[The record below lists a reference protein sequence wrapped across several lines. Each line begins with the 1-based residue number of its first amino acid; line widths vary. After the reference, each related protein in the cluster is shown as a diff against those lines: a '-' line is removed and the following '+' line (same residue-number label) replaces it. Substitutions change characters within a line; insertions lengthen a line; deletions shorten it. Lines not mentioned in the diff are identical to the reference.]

1 MSADKSASPDRTHVV
16 SYWRPLNEPSDR
28 FEHYAAYIQ
37 DPSGASHATTTLASF
52 AQQTPYDRIQT
63 ITRLGQAMG
72 RGPDVLSNPM
82 PDVTESLLFLARN
95 MDLKTEQV
103 KLGSISLQN
112 MTDGF
117 GIAMTD
123 KARQQRVR
131 FGARLF
137 VNAAKEPELY
147 RDALL
152 ELQEAERLQK
162 NDHFVLHRIGCLYL
176 YVPELLDPVKAM
188 DYFTRAARHAR
199 AEPSFR
205 TLKWAHIMTNVS
217 VNERTEKHAVE
228 RIRGMITAGSC
239 EKAAFAAYVMGRF
252 DDAVRFQS
260 EACTLE
266 PSPNNRFILAKF
278 LVRNRRVE
286 EALSHLEF
294 CIRET
299 PMLAVAVFKE
309 LDLASE
315 SAVLQL
321 LNERNTDIDRRIEEL
336 TVKWSSTTAN
346 RTGLLLEDL
355 KRLARKSYEVKVA
368 DFSKFVN
375 IHTEPV
381 VTRKQSPITEKPTH
395 GSRHAGGIVFH
406 LDAGGSHGL
415 VCTEK
420 DLGVAFWGGKWRI
433 DAKGKGIANGDGMA
447 NSRKILEL
455 ASWFKLEEG
464 IHSAKKLDVVTAAR
478 LCLES
483 DHNGYTD
490 WYLPTIDELRLIYL
504 NLKVKKLATFEALN
518 YWSSNEDF
526 ESTAL
531 YYYFGNGSA
540 RSINKTTMFGVRGV
554 RRF

>member
-1 MSADKSASPDRTHVV
+1 MSIDTSESAARTQVMG
-16 SYWRPLNEPSDR
+16 YWRPPNESAER
-28 FEHYAAYIQ
+28 LEQYAAYIQ
-37 DPSGASHATTTLASF
+37 DPSGNTAAPTILASF
-52 AQQTPYDRIQT
+52 TQQTPYDRIQA

-82 PDVTESLLFLARN
+82 TDVMESLLFLARN

-103 KLGSISLQN
+103 KLGTISLQN
-112 MTDGF
+112 MTDWF

-123 KARQQRVR
+123 KNRQKRVR

-137 VNAAKEPELY
+137 VNAAKAPDLFAE
-147 RDALL
+147 ALL
-152 ELQEAERLQK
+152 ELREAERLQN
-162 NDHFVLHRIGCLYL
+162 NDHFVLHLIGCLHL
-176 YVPELLDPVKAM
+176 YVPVLLDPDKAIN
-188 DYFTRAARHAR
+188 YFTRAARHAR

-205 TLKWAHIMTNVS
+205 TLKWAHILTNIS

-228 RIRGMITAGSC
+228 KIRGLIIAASSQ
-239 EKAAFAAYVMGRF
+239 KAAFAAYVLGRF

-266 PSPNNRFILAKF
+266 PSPTNRFVLAKY
-278 LVRNRRVE
+278 LVRNRRVD

-294 CIRET
+294 CIRES
-299 PMLAVAVFKE
+299 PVLAVAVFKE
-309 LDLASE
+309 LDLAGE
-315 SAVLQL
+315 AAVLQML
-321 LNERNTDIDRRIEEL
+321 EERNTDIDRRIQEL
-336 TVKWSSTTAN
+336 TVKWSTTTAN

-355 KRLARKSYEVKVA
+355 KRLAGKSYEVKVA
-368 DFSKFVN
+368 DFSKYVN

-381 VTRKQSPITEKPTH
+381 ATPKQRPVTEKLAI

-406 LDAGGSHGL
+406 LDAGGAHGL
-415 VCTEK
+415 VCTET

-433 DAKGKGIANGDGMA
+433 DARGNGIANGEGLA

-455 ASWFKLEEG
+455 ASTFNMQQG
-464 IHSAKKLDVVTAAR
+464 IHIAKKLDVVTAAR

-483 DHNGYTD
+483 DHNGFTD

-504 NLKVKKLATFEALN
+504 HLKARKLATFDAPN

-526 ESTAL
+526 ESTAF
-531 YYYFGNGSA
+531 YFYFGNGSV
-540 RSINKTTMFGVRGV
+540 RSINKTTMFSVRGV

>member
-1 MSADKSASPDRTHVV
+1 MSADKSASAARPHVIG
-16 SYWRPLNEPSDR
+16 YWRPLNEPPER
-28 FEHYAAYIQ
+28 FEHFAAYIQ
-37 DPSGASHATTTLASF
+37 DPAEESHAAILASF
-52 AQQTPYDRIQT
+52 AQQIPYDRIQS
-63 ITRLGQAMG
+63 INRLGQAMG
-72 RGPDVLSNPM
+72 RGPEVLTNPM

-95 MDLKTEQV
+95 MDLRTEQV

-112 MTDGF
+112 MTDWF

-123 KARQQRVR
+123 KVRQQRVR

-137 VNAAKEPELY
+137 VNAAKAPDLY
-147 RDALL
+147 GEALL
-152 ELQEAERLQK
+152 ELLEAERMQP

-176 YVPELLDPVKAM
+176 YVPELLDPVKAI

-205 TLKWAHIMTNVS
+205 TLKWAHILTNVS
-217 VNERTEKHAVE
+217 VNERTERHAVE
-228 RIRGMITAGSC
+228 KIRGMITAGSC
-239 EKAAFAAYVMGRF
+239 EKAALAAYVLGRF
-252 DDAVRFQS
+252 DDAVRFQT
-260 EACTLE
+260 EACALE
-266 PSPNNRFILAKF
+266 SNPNNRFVLAKY

-299 PMLAVAVFKE
+299 PLLAVAVFKE
-309 LDLASE
+309 LDLAGE
-315 SAVLQL
+315 SAILQL
-321 LNERNTDIDRRIEEL
+321 LDERNTDLDRRIEDL
-336 TVKWSSTTAN
+336 TVKWSATTAN

-368 DFSKFVN
+368 DFSKYVN

-381 VTRKQSPITEKPTH
+381 VIRKQAPVTEKLAY

-406 LDAGGSHGL
+406 LEPGGSHGL
-415 VCTEK
+415 VCSEK
-420 DLGVAFWGGKWRI
+420 DLGVAYWGGKWRI
-433 DAKGKGIANGDGMA
+433 DAKGKGIANGEGMA

-455 ASWFKLEEG
+455 ASWFTMEEG
-464 IHSAKKLDVVTAAR
+464 IHIAKKIDMVTAAR

-483 DHNGYTD
+483 DHNGFTD

-504 NLKVKKLATFEALN
+504 HLKARKLATFDAHN
-518 YWSSNEDF
+518 YWSSNEDY
-526 ESTAL
+526 ESTAF
-531 YYYFGNGSA
+531 YFYFGNGSV
-540 RSINKTTMFGVRGV
+540 RSINKTTMFSVRGV